1 MDLIYTIL
9 ISLIFVIIGIRKN
22 KLYEYQ
28 KVTSFAII
36 VYAILIRF
44 MLLDGGITI
53 YSDHYGTLIYI
64 TYIAMLIGIIT
75 LIFSYA
81 RE

>member
-1 MDLIYTIL
+1 MIYAIL

-36 VYAILIRF
+36 VYSILFRF
-44 MLLDGGITI
+44 MLLDGRITI
-53 YSDHYGTLIYI
+53 YSDYYGTLIYI
-64 TYIAMLIGIIT
+64 TYIAMLIGTIT
-75 LIFSYA
+75 FIFSYA